1 MGPLVRGLVL
11 TAIAL
16 AWTIV
21 MIRMVGLRSLSKMSA
36 FDFVAT
42 IATGSLI
49 ATAATRDAWPDFA
62 QALAALAAIF
72 LVQWLLAAARRR
84 SRRVREL
91 VGNDP
96 VLLVEDGR
104 FIEAALAET
113 RVTREEVLENLR
125 AANVGSLAEVRA
137 VVMETT
143 GDISVLHRRRSR
155 SGAARQGQEARRLR
169 LSLTRP
175 RAAPRR
181 ACPQGPRAAP

>member
-1 MGPLVRGLVL
+1 MLELPGLAGPLVRGLVL

-16 AWTIV
+16 GWTIV

-49 ATAATRDAWPDFA
+49 ATAATRDAWPSFV

-72 LVQWLLAAARRR
+72 LVQWLLALARRR

-96 VLLVEDGR
+96 VLLVENGR

-113 RVTREEVLENLR
+113 RVTREEVLEHLR
-125 AANVGSLAEVRA
+125 AANAGSLAEVRA

-143 GDISVLHRRRSR
+143 GDISVLP
-155 SGAARQGQEARRLR
+155 GADLDPALLAGVRRLG
-169 LSLTRP
+169 
-175 RAAPRR
+175 AGA
-181 ACPQGPRAAP
+181 